1 MTTKLHQLL
10 DEAARF
16 DVEFHGGLSNHLP
29 MALGALAALG
39 ASDSHL
45 ERYFEGYAPKLDAAP
60 PAQAWP
66 AGDAWVSRFGD
77 RAAWPAYR
85 DLFAQ
90 WLGHE
95 DRASVLAQVL
105 PQLMPGCGAAA
116 FHGLIRTAYAVNAQ
130 HDGELA
136 DALAYWSRAFMR
148 MPTVPPGEGTTADL
162 DEALAALP
170 AVGKEAPLISARLR
184 VALAT
189 PGMPAAVAA
198 WRVDEHS
205 QQALARHAALLYAAS
220 GDFTVLHLVTSAHAV
235 RELLP
240 FVDEPLPAL
249 RHYWQAYAAGWA
261 ASGAQRGTAA
271 APMPWAELVDA
282 ALASEDEHL
291 IKLVHSCREHER
303 VYGGDEWQLAAA
315 RAVRDAA

>member
-10 DEAARF
+10 DEVARF

-66 AGDAWVSRFGD
+66 VGDAWAGRFGD
-77 RAAWPAYR
+77 RTAWPAYR

-148 MPTVPPGEGTTADL
+148 MPAVPVRARTTPDL
-162 DEALAALP
+162 AKLMAALP
-170 AVGKEAPLISARLR
+170 QVSGEAPLISARMR
-184 VALAT
+184 AAAVT
-189 PGMPAAVAA
+189 RGMPAVVARLRIDDA
-198 WRVDEHS
+198 S
-205 QQALARHAALLYAAS
+205 LQALARHAAALYAAS

-271 APMPWAELVDA
+271 APMPWAELDDA